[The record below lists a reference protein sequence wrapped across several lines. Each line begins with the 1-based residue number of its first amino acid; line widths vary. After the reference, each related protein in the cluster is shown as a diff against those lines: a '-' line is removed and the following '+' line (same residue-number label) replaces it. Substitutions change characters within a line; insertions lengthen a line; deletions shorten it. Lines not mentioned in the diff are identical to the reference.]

1 MKSLFVKYLDKKY
14 LQHLIAKLK
23 CICYL
28 LWNFSY
34 WTLRDSITF
43 NQTLWFIL
51 SA

>member
-1 MKSLFVKYLDKKY
+1 MKSFFVKYLDKKY
-14 LQHLIAKLK
+14 LQYLIAKLK
-23 CICYL
+23 CIRYS

-34 WTLRDSITF
+34 WTLHDSIIF